1 LAISAISLLSRD
13 SALAQSVA
21 KIVAGM
27 GNLRMVTGDSLAEA
41 CSRLQRHEPIA
52 LFLYHLTGADGVN
65 EAAQLLEAVVDAKC
79 PVATIVLCEHYR
91 AEQALALLRLGAADC
106 LARPFDL
113 SRLGFLIDVLTVRAR
128 LAAPTMS
135 GRGQETT
142 PQQGL
147 RERSEPASDPIQALG
162 AANPFLY
169 DGGAGMDRLMEQV
182 VRVAPQ
188 ETTVLLTGATGTG
201 KTRLAS
207 LIHELSPRRNEPF
220 LSVQCGALSATL
232 IESEL
237 FGHVRGAFTGADR
250 ERAGKFADAG
260 RGTVLL
266 DEIDA
271 LAPARQA
278 KLLRAVEERVFEPV
292 GSNKTQPIRAR
303 IIAATNRDLEDAVR
317 VGRFREDLYYRLNV
331 VGFSLPPLRERAG
344 VIPSMVRQFTTEFAT
359 RNARPVD
366 GIAADV
372 IPALQAYD
380 WPGNVR
386 ELRNVIERAVALSPN
401 VEIQLSDFPE
411 AIRCLADSPSSAVQQ
426 CEKENSPTILE
437 TPHGAKGTLAQAKED
452 AEAARITTALARNK
466 NNRVRAAAELG
477 ISRMTLY
484 KKLSRYGL
492 LTPSCEAA
500 DVPETL
506 MRKDCR

>member
-1 LAISAISLLSRD
+1 VRGSD
-13 SALAQSVA
+13 S
-21 KIVAGM
+21 
-27 GNLRMVTGDSLAEA
+27 
-41 CSRLQRHEPIA
+41 
-52 LFLYHLTGADGVN
+52 
-65 EAAQLLEAVVDAKC
+65 
-79 PVATIVLCEHYR
+79 
-91 AEQALALLRLGAADC
+91 
-106 LARPFDL
+106 
-113 SRLGFLIDVLTVRAR
+113 
-128 LAAPTMS
+128 
-135 GRGQETT
+135 
-142 PQQGL
+142 
-147 RERSEPASDPIQALG
+147 IQALG

-182 VRVAPQ
+182 ARVAPQ

-207 LIHELSPRRNEPF
+207 LIHELSPRRTAPF

-250 ERAGKFADAG
+250 ERAGKFAEAG

-271 LAPARQA
+271 LGPPQQA

-292 GSNKTQPIRAR
+292 GSNKTMPIRAR
-303 IIAATNRDLEDAVR
+303 LLAATNQQLEDAVR

-331 VGFSLPPLRERAG
+331 VGFCLPPLRERVG
-344 VIPSMVRQFTTEFAT
+344 VIPSMARHFVTEFAT
-359 RNARPVD
+359 RNGRQVH
-366 GIAADV
+366 GIATDV

-401 VEIQLSDFPE
+401 AEIQLADFPE
-411 AIRCLADSPSSAVQQ
+411 AIRGLADNPSSAGQAEPASQ
-426 CEKENSPTILE
+426 APE
-437 TPHGAKGTLAQAKED
+437 ATLAQVKEK
-452 AEAARITTALARNK
+452 AETARIRAALARNK
-466 NNRVRAAAELG
+466 NNRLRAAAELG

-492 LTPSCEAA
+492 TAPSCEAA
-500 DVPETL
+500 DERET
-506 MRKDCR
+506 RA